1 MPDDNV
7 STIHAD
13 IRGPEETPYHRGV
26 FKCKL
31 ILGSDYPANPPK
43 GIPVHA
49 RVSAPC
55 PLMRAPPAV
64 FVTKIFHPNVNGEGL
79 ICVNALKRDWQPTQ
93 GIRHTLSVIR
103 CLLICPN
110 VRLSPRAHVPRP
122 ARPLT
127 RVLYRW
133 QAESALNEEAGKM
146 LLENYD
152 GYASRA
158 MLFTKIY
165 AMPAESCTA
174 ALQPGGGTGA
184 SKAIRKQK
192 RSIKRL

>member
-1 MPDDNV
+1 MANENLPPAVIAQLLKELRGLARDAPDGIAVTMPDDNV

-43 GIPVHA
+43 
-49 RVSAPC
+49 
-55 PLMRAPPAV
+55 AV

-110 VRLSPRAHVPRP
+110 
-122 ARPLT
+122 
-127 RVLYRW
+127 
-133 QAESALNEEAGKM
+133 AESALNEEAGKL